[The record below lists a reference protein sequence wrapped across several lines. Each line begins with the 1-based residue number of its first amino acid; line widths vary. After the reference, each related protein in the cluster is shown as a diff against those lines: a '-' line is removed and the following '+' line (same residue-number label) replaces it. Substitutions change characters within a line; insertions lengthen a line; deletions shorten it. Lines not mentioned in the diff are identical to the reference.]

1 MGTGLDRM
9 EGQLV
14 LRLPAKL
21 KRTLEKA
28 AAADRR
34 RLSDFVRLLLEDA
47 MTARK
52 KRDPAR

>member
-1 MGTGLDRM
+1 MSTELDRM

-21 KRTLEKA
+21 KKTLEKA

-52 KRDPAR
+52 KRGR